1 MNAAEGELIARVDS
15 LVTLTHAF
23 RELLQREHGQLAQW
37 PLAELPDI
45 VREKL
50 ALAARLQQAE
60 SERQRC
66 LRAAGQERTDQTAMT
81 TVLSGSATGRDALKR
96 WLTLHDVARECQD
109 MHQLIGA
116 SLNLQARQTLR
127 TLEVLG
133 ATRDISVTY
142 GRDGQG
148 RLAGMRQH
156 LGRA

>member
-1 MNAAEGELIARVDS
+1 MNPAEGELIARVDS

-23 RELLQREHGQLAQW
+23 RELLQREHGQLAHW
-37 PLAELPDI
+37 PLADLPDI

-60 SERQRC
+60 SDRQQS
-66 LRAAGQERTDQTAMT
+66 LRRAGHSNTDQAAMT
-81 TVLSGSATGRDALKR
+81 AALSASASGREALQR
-96 WLTLHDVARECQD
+96 WLSLHDVARECQD

-127 TLEVLG
+127 TLEALG
-133 ATRDISVTY
+133 ATSGLSVTY
-142 GRDGQG
+142 GRDGHG
-148 RLAGMRQH
+148 RLAGSRQH

>member
-1 MNAAEGELIARVDS
+1 MNSPEGELIARVDT

-23 RELLQREHGQLAQW
+23 RALLQREHGQLARW

-50 ALAARLQQAE
+50 ALAGRLQQAE
-60 SERQRC
+60 SERQQC
-66 LRAAGQERTDQTAMT
+66 LRLAGHADTDQAAMT
-81 TVLSGSATGRDALKR
+81 AALSASASGRDALQR
-96 WLTLHDVARECQD
+96 WLSLHDVARECQD

-133 ATRDISVTY
+133 ATRELSVTY

-148 RLAGMRQH
+148 RLAGSRQH